1 MRSGR
6 RHSLQTK
13 PDSCAKPQGESWRGH
28 LRAHNS
34 NMPLPPH
41 APGRNK
47 PVTSDR
53 FAYHS
58 ADRNLGGTSCKGPV
72 RCGPPC
78 DVARRA
84 IAAPRWQATNPAWRR
99 LPAVLCPPMVILN
112 YRACSSPQT
121 AAHATVAFVY
131 LSWRYRS
138 FWSST
143 VSFTSDVSCIVDSSK
158 HDAGH
163 TSARCGPPSGGLRRL
178 LAAPAVLGRLLGSCT
193 AHMPAWIP
201 CISASDS
208 LCCFLTPSPLI
219 QRRAPPQPRHHPM
232 RGLPW
237 WPKVSWLGAAPPVAP
252 WQSPT
257 PPMSS
262 GPAWSCRES
271 WHAAGRWF
279 TAERCTVGG
288 SCMLAN
294 GNGLGCSPAE
304 GSRARLWLAG
314 AGAAGAAAVA
324 APSQCRR
331 FHLLTLVPRR
341 SSIPSHVQ
349 ACPDGLCHTQGW
361 SKWCSRRGLACC
373 SAA

>member
-1 MRSGR
+1 MRAS
-6 RHSLQTK
+6 Q
-13 PDSCAKPQGESWRGH
+13 WR
-28 LRAHNS
+28 
-34 NMPLPPH
+34 P
-41 APGRNK
+41 
-47 PVTSDR
+47 
-53 FAYHS
+53 
-58 ADRNLGGTSCKGPV
+58 
-72 RCGPPC
+72 
-78 DVARRA
+78 
-84 IAAPRWQATNPAWRR
+84 
-99 LPAVLCPPMVILN
+99 
-112 YRACSSPQT
+112 
-121 AAHATVAFVY
+121 
-131 LSWRYRS
+131 
-138 FWSST
+138 
-143 VSFTSDVSCIVDSSK
+143 
-158 HDAGH
+158 
-163 TSARCGPPSGGLRRL
+163 
-178 LAAPAVLGRLLGSCT
+178 AAPAGSTCCPRSSAGLLHCTHARLDT
-193 AHMPAWIP
+193 MH
-201 CISASDS
+201 ISIRLSLLLPDS
-208 LCCFLTPSPLI
+208 FPLI

-294 GNGLGCSPAE
+294 GHGLGCSPAE

-341 SSIPSHVQ
+341 SSIPSHLQ